1 MLLNIGQLLSIPL
14 ILLGIYINVLLFMKK
29 LLFFYFSLMSLLIV
43 SCSKQ
48 DSIYDPSIIKKQAK
62 EVFPVNDIDPNQDW
76 NLLSKYSVSVSINQ
90 KSNENYNLKIY
101 TSNPFNTSSEAK
113 LIALKENVKDGSS
126 TVLNFV
132 GAKALK
138 AIYVVVEDSKYN
150 RSMKSVE
157 LVNSSASLSWGGT
170 VSKSST
176 VSRAVMSS
184 GSRAIPS
191 AGVNYPTEIPSGALN
206 FLTTDYNQLNSNS
219 YTTPYYI
226 DGTSAPVSVS
236 NFWWN
241 ATVGVIS
248 LYIKGNVRFPGSVN
262 ANYNLYLL
270 PGANV
275 TFETANYLAPTTTV
289 YICQNVTLTAMA
301 NIGVE
306 SKIYN
311 NGTFNAKDL
320 TFQNTVLNSGTVNCG
335 NVSLT
340 NSGALSNEGSFNAQS
355 IVLSSNATIENFSGA
370 TMNVS
375 GLTNITNPNPLVNSG
390 TFITGS
396 LKAVDNGSIVNHC
409 ILKVIDQPISL
420 DGVSITL
427 DGGSYIYFNSISKFH
442 DCTIN
447 MGAKSLLVVDSDL
460 NFGGGGNNTI
470 TGPTSDE
477 RALVYINGDFTTTGN
492 IGWKLLTLSRNVDRA
507 YKSGMSNTEIS
518 DVNGAASVY
527 FTNVTLGSESGCT
540 RSLSTSGGGV
550 VDPSVIENYTFA
562 FEDMFKEVGDYDFN
576 DVVVKVAA
584 IPTDGKIR
592 VKLTAAGA
600 AKNLYVYYKLNRGSE
615 KTLFGGQEVHKAF
628 GAAAGTMVNT
638 VSATY
643 AAVEDEIAVPT
654 DYSISNLDIYIK
666 EANST
671 AEVHIPAFTSTFV
684 KGDAPYAILV
694 PTDWSYPT
702 ERELISHKYSRFV
715 DWAKDAKVSLD
726 WYTN

>member
-1 MLLNIGQLLSIPL
+1 
-14 ILLGIYINVLLFMKK
+14 MKK

-157 LVNSSASLSWGGT
+157 LVNSSASLSWGGN

-184 GSRAIPS
+184 GSRAITS
-191 AGVNYPTEIPSGALN
+191 ADVTYPTEIPAGAKD
-206 FLTTDYNQLNSNS
+206 FLTIPGYLLDKS
-219 YTTPYYI
+219 TPYYI
-226 DGTSAPVSVS
+226 DGTSTPVSVS
-236 NFWWN
+236 NFSWN
-241 ATVGVIS
+241 STGGVIS
-248 LYIKGNVRFPGSVN
+248 LYLKGNINFTSSIS
-262 ANYNLYLL
+262 ANYIIYLL
-270 PGANV
+270 PGANI
-275 TFETANYLAPTTTV
+275 TFETANYLASTTTV
-289 YICQNVTLTAMA
+289 YICQNATLTAMA
-301 NIGVE
+301 NLGIQ

-311 NGTFNAKDL
+311 N
-320 TFQNTVLNSGTVNCG
+320 GTVNCG

-340 NSGALSNEGSFNAQS
+340 NSGALSNEGSFSAQS
-355 IVLSSNATIENFSGA
+355 IKLDSKATIENFSGA

-540 RSLSTSGGGV
+540 RSFSTSGGGV
-550 VDPSVIENYTFA
+550 VDPPVIENYTFA
-562 FEDMFKEVGDYDFN
+562 FEDMFKELGDYDFN

-584 IPTDGKIR
+584 VPTDGKIK
-592 VKLTAAGA
+592 VKLVAAGA
-600 AKNLYVYYKLNRGSE
+600 AKNLYVYYKLNGGSE

-638 VSATY
+638 VSVTY

-694 PTDWSYPT
+694 PIDWTYPT

>member
-1 MLLNIGQLLSIPL
+1 
-14 ILLGIYINVLLFMKK
+14 MKK
-29 LLFFYFSLMSLLIV
+29 LLLFYFSLMSLLIV

-90 KSNENYNLKIY
+90 KSNENYNVKIY

-126 TVLNFV
+126 TALNFV

-138 AIYVVVEDSKYN
+138 AVYVVVEDSKYN

-157 LVNSSASLSWGGT
+157 LVNSSASLSWGGN
-170 VSKSST
+170 VAKSST

-184 GSRAIPS
+184 GSRATP
-191 AGVNYPTEIPSGALN
+191 AGVNYPTDIPAGALN
-206 FLTTDYNQLNSNS
+206 FLTTSSNQLKSNG

-226 DGTSAPVSVS
+226 DGTSVQVSVS
-236 NFWWN
+236 NFPWN
-241 ATVGVIS
+241 DTGDVIS
-248 LYIKGNVRFPGSVN
+248 LYIKGNVRFPASIN

-270 PGANV
+270 PEANV
-275 TFETANYLAPTTTV
+275 TFETANYLASTTTV
-289 YICQNVTLTAMA
+289 YICQNATLTAMA
-301 NIGVE
+301 NLGIQ

-311 NGTFNAKDL
+311 N
-320 TFQNTVLNSGTVNCG
+320 GTVNCG

-340 NSGALSNEGSFNAQS
+340 NSGALSNEGSFSAQS
-355 IVLSSNATIENFSGA
+355 ISLSSSATIENFSGA

-375 GLTNITNPNPLVNSG
+375 GLTKISDATNTIINSG
-390 TFITGS
+390 LFVTEFLYVT
-396 LKAVDNGSIVNHC
+396 NGTVTNKC
-409 ILKVIDQPISL
+409 KFKVTSSPVMFEDKPLSANFEGATLNL
-420 DGVSITL
+420 DGSTYTYLKCV
-427 DGGSYIYFNSISKFH
+427 SKFSNSKF
-442 DCTIN
+442 N
-447 MGAKSLLVVDSDL
+447 MGGKALLYVDSDF

-477 RALVYINGDFTTTGN
+477 RALVYINGDFTTNNPRWG
-492 IGWKLLTLSRNVDRA
+492 LLTLTGNVDRA
-507 YKSGMSNTEIS
+507 YKNGMSNTEIS
-518 DVNGAASVY
+518 DANGAASVD
-527 FTNVTLGSESGCT
+527 FTNVVLGTESGCS
-540 RSLSTSGGGV
+540 RSFSTSGGGP
-550 VDPSVIENYTFA
+550 VDPPVIENYTFA

-584 IPTDGKIR
+584 IPTDGKIK

-600 AKNLYVYYKLNRGSE
+600 AKNLYVYYKLNGSSE

-638 VSATY
+638 VSVTY
-643 AAVEDEIAVPT
+643 SAVEDEIAVPA

-694 PTDWSYPT
+694 PIDWSYPA
-702 ERELISHKYSRFV
+702 ERELISHKYPRFV
-715 DWAKDAKVSLD
+715 DWAGDVNVSLD

>member
-1 MLLNIGQLLSIPL
+1 
-14 ILLGIYINVLLFMKK
+14 MKK

-90 KSNENYNLKIY
+90 KSNENYNVKIY

-113 LIALKENVKDGSS
+113 LIALKENVKDGSP

-157 LVNSSASLSWGGT
+157 LVNSSASLSWGGNVT
-170 VSKSST
+170 KSST

-184 GSRAIPS
+184 GSRAITS
-191 AGVNYPTEIPSGALN
+191 ADVTYPTEIPSGALN

-236 NFWWN
+236 DFLWN
-241 ATVGVIS
+241 NTGGVIS

-289 YICQNVTLTAMA
+289 YICQNSTLTANA
-301 NIGVE
+301 NLGIE

-311 NGTFNAKDL
+311 NGTFNAKNF
-320 TFQNTVLNSGTVNCG
+320 TSQNIVLNSGTVNCG

-340 NSGALSNEGSFNAQS
+340 NSGALSNEGSFSAQS
-355 IVLSSNATIENFSGA
+355 IELSVNATIENFSGS

-396 LKAVDNGSIVNHC
+396 LKATDNGNIVNHC

-427 DGGSYIYFNSISKFH
+427 DGASYMYLKGISRFNNTAITLGS
-442 DCTIN
+442 
-447 MGAKSLLVVDSDL
+447 KSLLVVDSEL

-477 RALVYINGDFTTTGN
+477 RALVYINGDFTTN
-492 IGWKLLTLSRNVDRA
+492 SYGWKLLTLTGNVDRA

-518 DVNGAASVY
+518 DANGAASVD
-527 FTNVTLGSESGCT
+527 FTNVTLGTESGCS
-540 RSLSTSGGGV
+540 RPFSTSGGGV
-550 VDPSVIENYTFA
+550 VVPPVIENYTFA

-584 IPTDGKIR
+584 VPTDGKIK

-600 AKNLYVYYKLNRGSE
+600 AKNLYVYYKLNGGSE

-628 GAAAGTMVNT
+628 GAAAGSMVNT
-638 VSATY
+638 VSVTY
-643 AAVEDEIAVPT
+643 AAVEDEIAVPA

-694 PTDWSYPT
+694 PIDWSYPA
-702 ERELISHKYSRFV
+702 ERELISHKYSRFI

>member
-1 MLLNIGQLLSIPL
+1 
-14 ILLGIYINVLLFMKK
+14 MKK

-157 LVNSSASLSWGGT
+157 LVNSSASLSWGGN

-184 GSRAIPS
+184 GSRAITS
-191 AGVNYPTEIPSGALN
+191 ADVTYPTEIPAGAKD
-206 FLTTDYNQLNSNS
+206 FLTIPGYLLDKS
-219 YTTPYYI
+219 TPYYI
-226 DGTSAPVSVS
+226 DGTSTPVSVS
-236 NFWWN
+236 NFSWN
-241 ATVGVIS
+241 STGGVIS
-248 LYIKGNVRFPGSVN
+248 LYLKGNINFTSSIS
-262 ANYNLYLL
+262 ANYIIYLL
-270 PGANV
+270 PGANI
-275 TFETANYLAPTTTV
+275 TFETANYLASTTTV
-289 YICQNVTLTAMA
+289 YICQNATLTAMA
-301 NIGVE
+301 NLGIQ

-311 NGTFNAKDL
+311 NGTVNCGNVSL
-320 TFQNTVLNSGTVNCG
+320 TNSGALSNEGSFSAQSIELNSTATIENFSSGTVNCG

-340 NSGALSNEGSFNAQS
+340 NSGALSNEGSFSAQS
-355 IVLSSNATIENFSGA
+355 IKLDSKATIENFSGA

-420 DGVSITL
+420 DGVSVTI
-427 DGGSYIYFNSISKFH
+427 DGASYMYLKGISSINN
-442 DCTIN
+442 TAIN
-447 MGAKSLLVVDSDL
+447 MGSKSLLVVDSDL
-460 NFGGGGNNTI
+460 NFGDGGKNTI
-470 TGPTSDE
+470 TGPTTGD
-477 RALVYINGDFTTTGN
+477 RALLYVNGNFTSAS
-492 IGWKLLTLSRNVDRA
+492 IGSKLLTLSGNVDRA

-518 DVNGAASVY
+518 DVNGAASVD
-527 FTNVTLGSESGCT
+527 FTNVVLGTESG
-540 RSLSTSGGGV
+540 RSRSFSTSGGGPV
-550 VDPSVIENYTFA
+550 VPPVIENYTFA

-584 IPTDGKIR
+584 VPTDGKIK

-628 GAAAGTMVNT
+628 GAAAGSMVNT
-638 VSATY
+638 VSVTY
-643 AAVEDEIAVPT
+643 AAVEDEIAVPA

-694 PTDWSYPT
+694 PIDWSYPA
-702 ERELISHKYSRFV
+702 EKELISHKYSRFV

>member
-1 MLLNIGQLLSIPL
+1 
-14 ILLGIYINVLLFMKK
+14 MKK

-76 NLLSKYSVSVSINQ
+76 NLLSKYSVSVSLNQ
-90 KSNENYNLKIY
+90 KSNENYNVKIY

-157 LVNSSASLSWGGT
+157 LVNSSASLSWGGN

-184 GSRAIPS
+184 GSRAITS
-191 AGVNYPTEIPSGALN
+191 ADVTYPTEIPAGAKD
-206 FLTTDYNQLNSNS
+206 FLTIPGYLLDKS
-219 YTTPYYI
+219 TPYYI
-226 DGTSAPVSVS
+226 DGTSTAVSVS
-236 NFWWN
+236 NFSWN
-241 ATVGVIS
+241 STGGVIS
-248 LYIKGNVRFPGSVN
+248 LYLKGNINFTSSIS
-262 ANYNLYLL
+262 ANYIIYLL
-270 PGANV
+270 PGANI
-275 TFETANYLAPTTTV
+275 TFETANYLASTTTV
-289 YICQNVTLTAMA
+289 YICQNATLTAMA
-301 NIGVE
+301 NLGIQ

-311 NGTFNAKDL
+311 N
-320 TFQNTVLNSGTVNCG
+320 GTVNCG

-340 NSGALSNEGSFNAQS
+340 NSGALSNEGSFSAQS
-355 IVLSSNATIENFSGA
+355 ISLSSSATIENFSGA

-375 GLTNITNPNPLVNSG
+375 GLTKISDATNTIINSG
-390 TFITGS
+390 LFVTEFLYVT
-396 LKAVDNGSIVNHC
+396 NGTVTNKC
-409 ILKVIDQPISL
+409 KFKVTSSPVMFEDKPLSANFEGATLNL
-420 DGVSITL
+420 DGSTYTYLKCV
-427 DGGSYIYFNSISKFH
+427 SKFSNSKF
-442 DCTIN
+442 N
-447 MGAKSLLVVDSDL
+447 MGGKALLYVDSDF
-460 NFGGGGNNTI
+460 NFGAGGNNII
-470 TGPTSDE
+470 TGLTTGD
-477 RALVYINGDFTTTGN
+477 RALVYVNGDFTSASK
-492 IGWKLLTLSRNVDRA
+492 GWPLLTLTGGVDRT
-507 YKSGMSNTEIS
+507 YKNDMLSLTEIS
-518 DVNGAASVY
+518 EENGAASVD
-527 FTNVTLGSESGCT
+527 FSNVVLGTESGCS
-540 RSLSTSGGGV
+540 RSFSTSGGGV
-550 VDPSVIENYTFA
+550 VVPPIIEYYTFA
-562 FEDMFKEVGDYDFN
+562 FEDMFKDVGDYDFN

-584 IPTDGKIR
+584 VPTDGKIK

-600 AKNLYVYYKLNRGSE
+600 AKNLYVYYKLNGSSE

-638 VSATY
+638 VSVTY
-643 AAVEDEIAVPT
+643 SAVEDEIAVPA

-694 PTDWSYPT
+694 PIDWSYPA
-702 ERELISHKYSRFV
+702 ERELISHKYSRFI

>member
-1 MLLNIGQLLSIPL
+1 
-14 ILLGIYINVLLFMKK
+14 MKK

-157 LVNSSASLSWGGT
+157 LVNSSASLSWGGET
-170 VSKSST
+170 NR
-176 VSRAVMSS
+176 SRAL
-184 GSRAIPS
+184 SRIAIYSRSIALPTITF
-191 AGVNYPTEIPSGALN
+191 PTEVPSNAV
-206 FLTTDYNQLNSNS
+206 DYIKTS
-219 YTTPYYI
+219 YAAFNDASYKTLYYI
-226 DGTSAPVSVS
+226 DGTSSAV
-236 NFWWN
+236 
-241 ATVGVIS
+241 TVTDLHYNSTSSTRGAVS
-248 LYIKGNVRFPGSVN
+248 LYVKGDVEFTCAEISD
-262 ANYNLYLL
+262 NYIIYLL
-270 PGANV
+270 PGS
-275 TFETANYLAPTTTV
+275 TV
-289 YICQNVTLTAMA
+289 KFTKEGHNQAT
-301 NIGVE
+301 
-306 SKIYN
+306 SKIYVCD
-311 NGTFNAKDL
+311 GAKL
-320 TFQNTVLNSGTVNCG
+320 TIDMGFAVQGPLYNKGEITSKKLTVNKELFYNDGTVNST
-335 NVSLT
+335 NLYLT
-340 NSGALSNEGSFNAQS
+340 SGKLYNANK
-355 IVLSSNATIENFSGA
+355 IVAGEFFSDSDSQ
-370 TMNVS
+370 TENVS
-375 GLTNITNPNPLVNSG
+375 GASINVNGSSAITNSVPFEN
-390 TFITGS
+390 
-396 LKAVDNGSIVNHC
+396 NGSFFTKSLTATSNAKIINKCKFIVT
-409 ILKVIDQPISL
+409 DYASL
-420 DGVSITL
+420 DGATLTL
-427 DGGSYIYFNSISKFH
+427 DGGSYIYFNSISKFNN
-442 DCTIN
+442 CTIN
-447 MGAKSLLVVDSDL
+447 MGAKSLLVVDSDF
-460 NFGGGGNNTI
+460 NFGGGGSNTI
-470 TGPTSDE
+470 TGPTTGD
-477 RALVYINGDFTTTGN
+477 RALVYINGNFTTTGN
-492 IGWKLLTLSRNVDRA
+492 IGWKLLTLSGNVDRA
-507 YKSGMSNTEIS
+507 YKSGMSLTEIS
-518 DVNGAASVY
+518 EENGAASVD
-527 FTNVTLGSESGCT
+527 FSNVVLGTESGCS
-540 RSLSTSGGGV
+540 RSFSTSGGGPV
-550 VDPSVIENYTFA
+550 VPPVIENYTFA

-584 IPTDGKIR
+584 VPTDGKIK

-600 AKNLYVYYKLNRGSE
+600 AKNLYVYYKLNGGSE

-638 VSATY
+638 VSVTY
-643 AAVEDEIAVPT
+643 AAVEDEIAVPA

>member
-1 MLLNIGQLLSIPL
+1 
-14 ILLGIYINVLLFMKK
+14 MKK

-184 GSRAIPS
+184 GSRAITS
-191 AGVNYPTEIPSGALN
+191 ADVTYPTEIPSGALN

-236 NFWWN
+236 NFPWN
-241 ATVGVIS
+241 DTGGVIS

-262 ANYNLYLL
+262 ADYNLYLL

-275 TFETANYLAPTTTV
+275 TFETATYLAPTTTV
-289 YICQNVTLTAMA
+289 YICQNSTLTAMA
-301 NIGVE
+301 TLGIG

-340 NSGALSNEGSFNAQS
+340 NSGAYSGALSNEGSFSAQS
-355 IVLSSNATIENFSGA
+355 IVLSSKATIENFSGA

-420 DGVSITL
+420 DGVSVTI
-427 DGGSYIYFNSISKFH
+427 DGASYMYLKGISSINN
-442 DCTIN
+442 TAIN
-447 MGAKSLLVVDSDL
+447 MGSKSLLVVDSDL
-460 NFGGGGNNTI
+460 NFGDGGKNTI
-470 TGPTSDE
+470 TGPTTGD
-477 RALVYINGDFTTTGN
+477 RALLYVNGNFTSAS
-492 IGWKLLTLSRNVDRA
+492 IGSKLLTLSGNVDRA

-518 DVNGAASVY
+518 DVNGAASVD

-540 RSLSTSGGGV
+540 RSFSTSGGGV
-550 VDPSVIENYTFA
+550 VDPPVIEYYTFA

-584 IPTDGKIR
+584 VPTDGKIK

-600 AKNLYVYYKLNRGSE
+600 AKNLYVYYKLNGGSE

-628 GAAAGTMVNT
+628 GATAGTMVNT

-643 AAVEDEIAVPT
+643 AAVEDEIAVPA

-694 PTDWSYPT
+694 PIDWSYPA
-702 ERELISHKYSRFV
+702 EKELISHKYSRFV

>member
-157 LVNSSASLSWGGT
+157 LVNSSASLSWGGN

-184 GSRAIPS
+184 GSRAITS
-191 AGVNYPTEIPSGALN
+191 ADVTYPTEIPAGAKD
-206 FLTTDYNQLNSNS
+206 FLTIPGYLLDKS
-219 YTTPYYI
+219 TPYYI
-226 DGTSAPVSVS
+226 DGTSTAVSVS
-236 NFWWN
+236 NFSWN
-241 ATVGVIS
+241 STGGVIS
-248 LYIKGNVRFPGSVN
+248 LYLKGNINFTSSIS
-262 ANYNLYLL
+262 ANYIIYLL
-270 PGANV
+270 PGANI

-289 YICQNVTLTAMA
+289 YICQNATLTAMA
-301 NIGVE
+301 NLGIQ

-311 NGTFNAKDL
+311 N
-320 TFQNTVLNSGTVNCG
+320 GTVNCG

-340 NSGALSNEGSFNAQS
+340 NSGALSNEGSFSAQS
-355 IVLSSNATIENFSGA
+355 ISLSSSATIENFSGA

-375 GLTNITNPNPLVNSG
+375 GLTKISDATNTIINSG
-390 TFITGS
+390 LFVTEFLYVT
-396 LKAVDNGSIVNHC
+396 NGTVTNKC
-409 ILKVIDQPISL
+409 KFKVTSSPVMFENMPLSANFEGATLNL
-420 DGVSITL
+420 DGSTYTYLKCV
-427 DGGSYIYFNSISKFH
+427 SKFSNSKF
-442 DCTIN
+442 N
-447 MGAKSLLVVDSDL
+447 MGGKALLYVDSDF
-460 NFGGGGNNTI
+460 NFGVGGNNTI
-470 TGPTSDE
+470 TGLTTGD
-477 RALVYINGDFTTTGN
+477 RALVYVNDNFTSTNT
-492 IGWKLLTLSRNVDRA
+492 GWKLLTLSGGVDRA
-507 YKSGMSNTEIS
+507 YKNDLSIKEIS
-518 DVNGAASVY
+518 DENGAASVD
-527 FTNVTLGSESGCT
+527 FNNVRFGTESGCS
-540 RSLSTSGGGV
+540 RPFSTSGGGPV
-550 VDPSVIENYTFA
+550 VPPVIENYTFA

-584 IPTDGKIR
+584 VPTDGKIK

-600 AKNLYVYYKLNRGSE
+600 AKNLYVYYKLNGGSE

-628 GAAAGTMVNT
+628 GAAAGSMVNT
-638 VSATY
+638 VSVTY
-643 AAVEDEIAVPT
+643 AAVEDEIAVPA

>member
-1 MLLNIGQLLSIPL
+1 
-14 ILLGIYINVLLFMKK
+14 
-29 LLFFYFSLMSLLIV
+29 MSLLIV

-62 EVFPVNDIDPNQDW
+62 EVFLVNDIDPNQDW

-138 AIYVVVEDSKYN
+138 AVYVVVEDSKYN

-157 LVNSSASLSWGGT
+157 LVNSSASLSWGGNVT
-170 VSKSST
+170 KSST

-191 AGVNYPTEIPSGALN
+191 AGVNYPTEIPPGALN
-206 FLTTDYNQLNSNS
+206 FLTTDYNQLKSNS

-226 DGTSAPVSVS
+226 DGTSATVSVN

-241 ATVGVIS
+241 DTGGVIS

-275 TFETANYLAPTTTV
+275 TFETADNLAPTTTV
-289 YICQNVTLTAMA
+289 YICQNSTLTANA
-301 NIGVE
+301 NLVIG

-320 TFQNTVLNSGTVNCG
+320 TFQNTVLNSGNVNCG

-340 NSGALSNEGSFNAQS
+340 NSGAYSGALSNEGSFSAQS

-420 DGVSITL
+420 DGVSVTI
-427 DGGSYIYFNSISKFH
+427 DGASYMYLKGISSINN
-442 DCTIN
+442 TAIN
-447 MGAKSLLVVDSDL
+447 MGAKSLLVVDSDF
-460 NFGGGGNNTI
+460 NFGGGGSNTI
-470 TGPTSDE
+470 TGPTTDE
-477 RALVYINGDFTTTGN
+477 RALVYINGNFTTTGN
-492 IGWKLLTLSRNVDRA
+492 IGWKLLTLSGNVDRA
-507 YKSGMSNTEIS
+507 YKSGMSLTEIS
-518 DVNGAASVY
+518 EENGAASVD
-527 FTNVTLGSESGCT
+527 FSNVVLGTESGCS
-540 RSLSTSGGGV
+540 RSFSTSGGGPV
-550 VDPSVIENYTFA
+550 VPPVIENYTFA

-584 IPTDGKIR
+584 VPTDGKIK

-600 AKNLYVYYKLNRGSE
+600 AKNLYVYYKLNGGSE

-638 VSATY
+638 VSVTY
-643 AAVEDEIAVPT
+643 AAVEDEIAVPA

-694 PTDWSYPT
+694 PTDWSYPA
-702 ERELISHKYSRFV
+702 ERELISHKYPRFV

>member
-1 MLLNIGQLLSIPL
+1 
-14 ILLGIYINVLLFMKK
+14 MKK

-157 LVNSSASLSWGGT
+157 LVNSSASLSWGGN

-184 GSRAIPS
+184 GSRAITS
-191 AGVNYPTEIPSGALN
+191 ADVTYPTEIPAGAKD
-206 FLTTDYNQLNSNS
+206 FLTIPGYLLDKS
-219 YTTPYYI
+219 TPYYI
-226 DGTSAPVSVS
+226 DGTSTAVSVS
-236 NFWWN
+236 NFSWN
-241 ATVGVIS
+241 STGGVIS
-248 LYIKGNVRFPGSVN
+248 LYLKGNINFTSSIS
-262 ANYNLYLL
+262 ANYIIYLL
-270 PGANV
+270 PGANI
-275 TFETANYLAPTTTV
+275 TFETANYLASTTTV
-289 YICQNVTLTAMA
+289 YICQNATLTAMA
-301 NIGVE
+301 NLGIQ

-311 NGTFNAKDL
+311 N
-320 TFQNTVLNSGTVNCG
+320 GTVNCG

-340 NSGALSNEGSFNAQS
+340 NSGALSNEGSFSAQS
-355 IVLSSNATIENFSGA
+355 ISLSSSATIENFSGA

-375 GLTNITNPNPLVNSG
+375 GLTKISDATNTIINSG
-390 TFITGS
+390 LFVTEFLYVT
-396 LKAVDNGSIVNHC
+396 NGTVTNKC
-409 ILKVIDQPISL
+409 KFKVTSSPVMFEDKPLSANFEGATLNL
-420 DGVSITL
+420 DGSTYTYLKCV
-427 DGGSYIYFNSISKFH
+427 SKFSNSKF
-442 DCTIN
+442 N
-447 MGAKSLLVVDSDL
+447 MGGKALLYVDSDF
-460 NFGGGGNNTI
+460 NFGAGGNNII
-470 TGPTSDE
+470 TGLTTGD
-477 RALVYINGDFTTTGN
+477 RALVYVNGDFTSASK
-492 IGWKLLTLSRNVDRA
+492 GWPLLTLTGGVDRT
-507 YKSGMSNTEIS
+507 YKNDMLSLTEIS
-518 DVNGAASVY
+518 EENGAASVD
-527 FTNVTLGSESGCT
+527 FSNVVLGTESGCS
-540 RSLSTSGGGV
+540 RSFSTSGGGV
-550 VDPSVIENYTFA
+550 VVPPIIEYYTFA
-562 FEDMFKEVGDYDFN
+562 FEDMFKDVGDYDFN

-584 IPTDGKIR
+584 VPTDGKIK

-600 AKNLYVYYKLNRGSE
+600 AKNLYVYYKLNGSSE

-628 GAAAGTMVNT
+628 GAAAGSMVNT
-638 VSATY
+638 VSVTY
-643 AAVEDEIAVPT
+643 AAVEDEIAVPA

-694 PTDWSYPT
+694 PIDWSYPA